1 MKVAFFGG
9 SILSRIFRVF
19 ILKLS
24 VVILF
29 GLQKLLGKNVSQT
42 FAENPVI
49 LFFHSSGF
57 L

>member
-1 MKVAFFGG
+1 MKVAFFSG
-9 SILSRIFRVF
+9 SILPRIFRVF

-29 GLQKLLGKNVSQT
+29 GLQKLVGKNVSQT